1 MSCTTTHTAT
11 NEAMPAVVYH
21 PYHRDFGTHPLPTD
35 RSALLNEQRE
45 YKTYVTNY
53 QTDVWDVER
62 GGADEDFYGCIE
74 RLNALDAAIAQLPPD
89 NSDEAMV
96 DACVQAYRIYCPF
109 KDKDDAK
116 WHGARWSPKHK
127 TWYAPCASIYGEL
140 AKWHKPTDKPQ
151 KTIGKRSN
159 FPGGKTADKAWTTML
174 ANDAAE
180 EAPQLAP
187 PAPVLVK
194 KYIKRGARW
203 WAVYV

>member
-1 MSCTTTHTAT
+1 MARR
-11 NEAMPAVVYH
+11 EVVAQAQDVVRTV
-21 PYHRDFGTHPLPTD
+21 RD
-35 RSALLNEQRE
+35 
-45 YKTYVTNY
+45 
-53 QTDVWDVER
+53 
-62 GGADEDFYGCIE
+62 
-74 RLNALDAAIAQLPPD
+74 
-89 NSDEAMV
+89 
-96 DACVQAYRIYCPF
+96 
-109 KDKDDAK
+109 
-116 WHGARWSPKHK
+116 
-127 TWYAPCASIYGEL
+127 IYGEL